1 MIEAKLWPIA
11 QRLLLPRKANN
22 ISHLH
27 LDVIFG
33 EFVLY
38 TNTSFWVL
46 IIALIK
52 LFKFENLASLFEAIL
67 VILGSAVILAFTSPL
82 FKHQYLSALEIIKEK
97 NDIRDALPP
106 ASGTGTSTSGGT
118 SSSQSGG
125 GTIPAANEHHH
136 VERSP
141 EGQHDVLQTGPD
153 EIRTGDLA

>member
-1 MIEAKLWPIA
+1 
-11 QRLLLPRKANN
+11 
-22 ISHLH
+22 

-97 NDIRDALPP
+97 K
-106 ASGTGTSTSGGT
+106 
-118 SSSQSGG
+118 
-125 GTIPAANEHHH
+125 
-136 VERSP
+136 
-141 EGQHDVLQTGPD
+141 
-153 EIRTGDLA
+153 